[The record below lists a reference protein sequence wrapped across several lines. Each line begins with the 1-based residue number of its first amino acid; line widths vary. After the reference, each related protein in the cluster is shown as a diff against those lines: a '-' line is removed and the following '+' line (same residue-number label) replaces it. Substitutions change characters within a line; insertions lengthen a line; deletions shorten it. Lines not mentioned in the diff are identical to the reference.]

1 MLLLG
6 DSCLSFPGAGTLI
19 TKRVM
24 TIRVVSLTLLWGQFS
39 HPPERQPVLLENEW
53 VNGKQSIVLSN
64 PQESLRSQQIMC
76 FLFPFLSLCIRYFC
90 LFYSSL
96 SFFISFLPF
105 PSTVFPS
112 ILLFLSFQPSFS
124 FLTPSS
130 LPPLFPIFPS
140 FLFPPWVRSHEPG
153 LDALHH
159 LLRTGITDHQNSNLM
174 KNITAM

>member
-6 DSCLSFPGAGTLI
+6 DSWLSFPGAGTLI

-105 PSTVFPS
+105 PSTISPPS
-112 ILLFLSFQPSFS
+112 SSFS
-124 FLTPSS
+124 LFNLPSLPSLLPPSLPYFLSS
-130 LPPLFPIFPS
+130 LPSCFSLES
-140 FLFPPWVRSHEPG
+140 G
-153 LDALHH
+153 LMNQD
-159 LLRTGITDHQNSNLM
+159 
-174 KNITAM
+174 